1 MSEQKK
7 RFDVVNK
14 NLQKV
19 DGEALVN
26 GKKVFT
32 DDLHRQTDLVAKI
45 LSSPIA
51 HGEITNIDTSKAE
64 NIPGVELI
72 LHHRNVPRVPYTTA
86 GQGYPEPSPYDAYM
100 FDRKVRYVGDRV
112 AAVAGRSWDAV
123 EKGLEAIEVEFNELE
138 PILDPKESRKS
149 SVTIHDEESST
160 GVYDPQKNIAAHVDI
175 NIGNPE
181 EIINKSDIVVKQK
194 CSTQFA
200 QHAPLEP
207 HISVAQL
214 DPQDRLIIHT
224 STQVPFH
231 VRRIVS
237 KILDIP
243 IRQIRVIKPRVGGAF
258 GVKQEVLLEDIVSL
272 IALRTKKS
280 VKVRYTREE
289 EFRSSRTRHP
299 IEVEVTLGADRNGKL
314 QAITMEALSNT
325 GAYGTHALTVLSNV
339 GSKTLPLYNKAP
351 NIHFFGDAVYTNLPI
366 SGAYRGYGA
375 PQGYFPLEVAIDKLA
390 EETGM
395 DPLEIRKLNHIREG
409 ETSPIFEKLG
419 EGREGIVQYIHSC
432 KLNKC
437 IDLGAKEIGWKN
449 RKQVKKSQKNE
460 DKARGFGVTINMQGS
475 GIPLVD
481 LAAARLKL
489 NEDGSFNLYVG
500 ATDLGTGSDTVLG
513 QIAAEQLGV
522 DLDKIVVYSSDTD
535 FTPFDSGAYAS
546 STTYVSGNAVKKAA
560 GKVKSKILTM
570 AAEYYDLRVED
581 LSIHEGQIVSSNQTF
596 ELSEIALLSTSSK
609 LETDQQQIEA
619 SASEVPEESPPPFSA
634 HFVELEVDTRTGEI
648 KILKYVA
655 AVDCGTAINPNLA
668 EGQMEGAIVNGIGYA
683 LTEQMEFNDSGTMIN
698 PSFFDYKIPNAEDIP
713 EIEVILVESSE
724 PTGPMG
730 AKSVGEIGI
739 NGAIPAISNAVR
751 DATGITLT
759 EAPFTPEKVWKKLKE
774 KSS

>member
-1 MSEQKK
+1 MVDPAKD
-7 RFDVVNK
+7 FHVVNK
-14 NLQKV
+14 NLHKV
-19 DGEALVN
+19 DGQALVN

-32 DDLHRQTDLVAKI
+32 DDIDRKTDLVAKI
-45 LSSPIA
+45 LTSPIA
-51 HGEITNIDTSKAE
+51 HGEITKIDTSKAE

-72 LHHRNVPRVPYTTA
+72 VHHDNAPRVAYTTA

-100 FDRKVRYVGDRV
+100 FDHKVRYVGDRV
-112 AAVAGRSWDAV
+112 AAVAGTSWDAV
-123 EKGLEAIEVEFNELE
+123 EKGLKAIEVKYNQLE
-138 PILDPKESRKS
+138 PILDSKESRRS
-149 SVTIHDEESST
+149 SVTIHNEESST
-160 GVYDPQKNIAAHVDI
+160 GIYDPQKNIAAHIDI

-181 EIINKSDIVVKQK
+181 EVINKSAVVVKQR

-207 HISVAQL
+207 HIAVAKL
-214 DPQDRLIIHT
+214 DPQSRLIIYT

-237 KILDIP
+237 RILDIP
-243 IRQIRVIKPRVGGAF
+243 IRKIRVVKPRVGGAF
-258 GVKQEVLLEDIVSL
+258 GVKQEILLEDIVSL
-272 IALRTKKS
+272 ITLRTGKS
-280 VKVRYTREE
+280 VKIRYTREE

-299 IEVEVTLGADRNGKL
+299 IEVEISLGADQDGKL
-314 QAITMEALSNT
+314 QGITMEALSNT
-325 GAYGTHALTVLSNV
+325 GAYGTHSLTVLSNV
-339 GSKTLPLYNKAP
+339 GSKTLPLYNKAA
-351 NIHFFGDAVYTNLPI
+351 NIHFFGDAVYTNLPV

-375 PQGYFPLEVAIDKLA
+375 PQGYFPLELAIDKLA
-390 EETGM
+390 EKIGK
-395 DPLEIRKLNHIREG
+395 DPIEIRKLNHIREE

-419 EGREGIVQYIHSC
+419 EGKEGTVQYIHSC
-432 KLNKC
+432 KLDEC

-449 RKQVKKSQKNE
+449 REKVKRGQKNE
-460 DKARGFGVTINMQGS
+460 YKARGFGMAINMQGS

-500 ATDLGTGSDTVLG
+500 ATDLGTGSDTILA
-513 QIAAEQLGV
+513 QIAAEEIGV
-522 DLDKIVVYSSDTD
+522 GLDKIVVYSSDTD

-560 GKVKSKILTM
+560 ANARSKILNM
-570 AAEYYDLRVED
+570 AAQYYDLRAED
-581 LSIHEGQIVSSNQTF
+581 LSIREGQVVSPDQSF
-596 ELSEIALLSTSSK
+596 DLSEIALLSTSSD
-609 LETDQQQIEA
+609 LETDQEQIEA
-619 SASEVPEESPPPFSA
+619 CASEVPEESPPPFSA

-648 KILKYVA
+648 EILKYVA

-683 LTEQMEFNDSGTMIN
+683 LTEQMEFNDSGTLIN

-713 EIEVILVESSE
+713 EIEVILVESTE

-774 KSS
+774 ESI